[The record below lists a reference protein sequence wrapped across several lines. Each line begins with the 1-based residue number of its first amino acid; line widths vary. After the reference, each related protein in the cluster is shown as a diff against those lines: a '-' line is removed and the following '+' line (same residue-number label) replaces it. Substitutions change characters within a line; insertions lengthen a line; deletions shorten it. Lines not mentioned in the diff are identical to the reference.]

1 MSEFSSRVD
10 AQRQIL
16 RVVNNKPWKS
26 EQLFALSTKAIRRW
40 VFANHID
47 ASTRLV
53 KLLDAASAQIF
64 VMANHSDDPITGTY
78 VLTRDRVLA
87 IENQIRK
94 ELDSEP
100 LWSSDIRAF

>member
-16 RVVNNKPWKS
+16 RVVNDKPWKS
-26 EQLFALSTKAIRRW
+26 EQLFALNTKAIQRW
-40 VFANHID
+40 TSANHID

-64 VMANHSDDPITGTY
+64 VMANHSDDPIAGTY
-78 VLTRDRVLA
+78 VLTRERVAA
-87 IENQIRK
+87 IESQIRK
-94 ELDSEP
+94 ELEGQP
-100 LWSSDIRAF
+100 L